1 MFPLW
6 LVPGNS
12 QRSPERVEILV
23 VGLEV
28 SVRLAPHDMEED
40 LLHDMDLDLVH
51 DMDLDMLHMTW
62 RRISKISFK
71 GMMQTL
77 SG

>member
-1 MFPLW
+1 
-6 LVPGNS
+6 
-12 QRSPERVEILV
+12 
-23 VGLEV
+23 
-28 SVRLAPHDMEED
+28 MEED